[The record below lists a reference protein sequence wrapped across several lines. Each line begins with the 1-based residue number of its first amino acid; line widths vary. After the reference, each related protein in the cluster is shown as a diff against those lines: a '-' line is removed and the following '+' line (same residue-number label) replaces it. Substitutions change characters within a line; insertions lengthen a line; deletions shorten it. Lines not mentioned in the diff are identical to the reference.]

1 MLEPRHI
8 VRLKLDRARLAAH
21 AAMPLPKYVSKPLIG
36 QFTALSDTILASL
49 LGIAPDQFGQQLET
63 ARKYGAALLREDGQA
78 NPVGISAC
86 TSVIKSGTIL
96 SKHLIVPQDCLRYD
110 RRLTDHIMVGAFVH
124 GEVKNGSL
132 VCSDNIEIAG
142 WATAADIKRLQA
154 AAQPPMFQSKLNVIM
169 VPCTSLR
176 PMSEFFTRMQPSAV
190 SI

>member
-1 MLEPRHI
+1 M
-8 VRLKLDRARLAAH
+8 
-21 AAMPLPKYVSKPLIG
+21 
-36 QFTALSDTILASL
+36 
-49 LGIAPDQFGQQLET
+49 
-63 ARKYGAALLREDGQA
+63 
-78 NPVGISAC
+78 
-86 TSVIKSGTIL
+86 IKSGTIL

-154 AAQPPMFQSKLNVIM
+154 AAPPPMFQSKLNVIM